1 MGVIGNRYLQGSPIL
16 PYANVKA
23 YPNTDLFLDL
33 QFVDHT
39 NTPVIPL
46 TINIEIDDIT
56 NSVVLPNCGPIAL
69 NAAGA
74 VGTAGS
80 PFTYPAFAATMY
92 LQVLASAWQMTFPYI
107 GSQLCQVG
115 MQFTAIDSVTGQQF
129 TGTGIIAIIELC
141 ALATVSG
148 LTY

>member
-1 MGVIGNRYLQGSPIL
+1 MVIGNRYLQGSPIL

-23 YPNTDLFLDL
+23 YPATDIFMDL

-39 NTPVIPL
+39 NTPVIP
-46 TINIEIDDIT
+46 TSISIEIDDIT
-56 NSVVLPNCGPIAL
+56 NSVVMAGPTTL
-69 NAAGA
+69 NPLGA

-92 LQVLASAWQMTFPYI
+92 LQCLASMWNMTFPYI
-107 GSQLCQVG
+107 GSQNCQVG
-115 MQFTAIDSVTGQQF
+115 MQFTAIDSVTGQPF
-129 TGTGIIAIIELC
+129 TSTAVIAIIELC

-148 LTY
+148 LAS

>member
-1 MGVIGNRYLQGSPIL
+1 MPQIGNRYLQGTPIL

-23 YPNTDLFLDL
+23 YPNTDIFFDL

-39 NTPVIPL
+39 NTPVIPTDIRL
-46 TINIEIDDIT
+46 EINDIT
-56 NSVVLPNCGPIAL
+56 NALQLPTTGPTIL

-74 VGTAGS
+74 IGTPAL
-80 PFTYPAFAATMY
+80 PYTYPAFAATMY
-92 LQVLASAWQMTFPYI
+92 LQVLASAWQMTFPYV

-115 MQFTAIDSVTGQQF
+115 MQFTAVDTITGQPF
-129 TGTGIIAIIELC
+129 TATGIVAIIELC

-148 LTY
+148 F